1 MTMARLPRYSAPMRY
16 GQFCPI
22 AKAAEV
28 LAERWMPLVV
38 HELLAG
44 STRFTDIHRGVP
56 LMSPSL
62 LSHRLRELADAGLV
76 EQRTFGRRHE
86 WHLTEAGQALGPVIH
101 AMGEWGLK
109 YAQDPLDESDLD
121 VRVLMWNMKRRVNP
135 ESFPR
140 RRVTVAFEFTDMP
153 SSRRYWW
160 LISDHGEIDLC
171 PTDPGFPVDVYVT
184 TDVRTMVR
192 VWFGKISFARAVD
205 DGMIELIGDTAT
217 QKNLGAS
224 LLLSPLALHPVES
237 RDKGL
242 TPTLVSYV

>member
-1 MTMARLPRYSAPMRY
+1 MRY

-86 WHLTEAGQALGPVIH
+86 WHLTEAGQAVGPVIH

-140 RRVTVAFEFTDMP
+140 ERVTVAFEFADMP

-160 LISDHGEIDLC
+160 LISDHGEIDVC
-171 PTDPGFPVDVYVT
+171 PTDPGFPVDVYLT
-184 TDVRTMVR
+184 TD
-192 VWFGKISFARAVD
+192 AR
-205 DGMIELIGDTAT
+205 
-217 QKNLGAS
+217 QW
-224 LLLSPLALHPVES
+224 S
-237 RDKGL
+237 RCG
-242 TPTLVSYV
+242 SARCRSHAQ

>member
-1 MTMARLPRYSAPMRY
+1 
-16 GQFCPI
+16 
-22 AKAAEV
+22 
-28 LAERWMPLVV
+28 
-38 HELLAG
+38 
-44 STRFTDIHRGVP
+44 
-56 LMSPSL
+56 MSPSL

-86 WHLTEAGQALGPVIH
+86 WHLTEAGQAVGPVIH

-109 YAQDPLDESDLD
+109 YAQDPLEESDLD

-171 PTDPGFPVDVYVT
+171 PTDPGFPVDVYLT

-205 DGMIELIGDTAT
+205 DGIIELIGDKAT

-224 LLLSPLALHPVES
+224 LLLSPLALNPFES
-237 RDKGL
+237 RDRGL
-242 TPTLVSYV
+242 TPTLVSHV